1 MAKTKNQNREILCF
15 FREIE
20 RGYLVN
26 ENNAFFGVL
35 VSVEVLELLVL
46 QLRDYCPHFSSND
59 RMLTMTLQSGKY
71 LNCCHDMMIS
81 DDELF
86 LKIDVVAKV
95 TVAISRGEI

>member
-1 MAKTKNQNREILCF
+1 M
-15 FREIE
+15 
-20 RGYLVN
+20 
-26 ENNAFFGVL
+26 
-35 VSVEVLELLVL
+35 SVPAEVRLELVVVL
-46 QLRDYCPHFSSND
+46 LLLLLCDCPHFSPPHTPPND

-86 LKIDVVAKV
+86 LKIDVVVKV